1 MNNNFVNLF
10 INNQHYYDLC
20 HWHKCELTTQLIDL
34 EFRIFIEFAITKIT
48 QKSYTKSKNYEIASI
63 KSYLLNIFTK
73 KNFND
78 FSTIKLFNIQ

>member
-1 MNNNFVNLF
+1 MNDNFVNVF

-48 QKSYTKSKNYEIASI
+48 QNSYTLVQKLWNCFHKILLVEHFSK
-63 KSYLLNIFTK
+63 KMIF
-73 KNFND
+73 
-78 FSTIKLFNIQ
+78 QW

>member
-1 MNNNFVNLF
+1 MNDNFVNVF

-48 QKSYTKSKNYEIASI
+48 QNSYT
-63 KSYLLNIFTK
+63 LVQ
-73 KNFND
+73 
-78 FSTIKLFNIQ
+78 KL